1 LQPDL
6 FDYSVKYKRN
16 SPLIVKLFHGDTLIK
31 YENMQNFNFDIITM
45 IEIIEHI
52 EKSQLE
58 NLEKNVFGF
67 LDAKLVIVSTPNYDF
82 NDFFVKDQKYF
93 P

>member
-1 LQPDL
+1 
-6 FDYSVKYKRN
+6 
-16 SPLIVKLFHGDTLIK
+16 
-31 YENMQNFNFDIITM
+31 M